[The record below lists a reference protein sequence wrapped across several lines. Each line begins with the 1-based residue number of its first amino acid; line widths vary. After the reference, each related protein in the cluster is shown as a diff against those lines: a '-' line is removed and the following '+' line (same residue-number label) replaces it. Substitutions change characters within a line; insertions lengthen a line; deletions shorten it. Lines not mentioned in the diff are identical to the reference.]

1 MDVNALLFDLDGT
14 LADTERE
21 SAEAMARAFS
31 KGQGVQISDDDRQ
44 YIIGRS
50 WVDIYNEMRRRHP
63 SLTWSREEMIHEV
76 TIERETVFEEAN
88 LKPLPGVER
97 VFETF
102 ANMPK
107 ALVTGSSRAE
117 ARQTL
122 EALSL
127 TSAFLSVHAAED
139 VPTSKPEPDG
149 YLAAAKALNVAIET
163 TVVIEDSEAGISAG
177 VRAGA
182 KVVAVSVGNFSNQN
196 QSHAHLIIE
205 TLEEFTPALLRG
217 L

>member
-1 MDVNALLFDLDGT
+1 
-14 LADTERE
+14 
-21 SAEAMARAFS
+21 
-31 KGQGVQISDDDRQ
+31 
-44 YIIGRS
+44 
-50 WVDIYNEMRRRHP
+50 
-63 SLTWSREEMIHEV
+63 MIHEV
-76 TIERETVFEEAN
+76 TIERASVFEEVN

-97 VFETF
+97 VFASF
-102 ANMPK
+102 RNLPK

-127 TSAFLSVHAAED
+127 TSAFLSVYAAED

-149 YLAAAKALNVAIET
+149 YLAAAKALGVPIEQ

-177 VRAGA
+177 LAAGA
-182 KVVAVSVGNFSNQN
+182 KVVAVSVGNFSKQN
-196 QSHAHLIIE
+196 QSHAHRVIA
-205 TLEEFTPALLRG
+205 TLEEFTPTLLRS